1 MSVVRRSRLRI
12 SVYCQDYV
20 WDHDYAIAFAVPI
33 CESGRLDTKTEQ
45 PMDQFA
51 GTKKHLTLGGSF
63 SKGTG
68 HGCHLNHPNISK
80 LTLYISHF
88 CHV

>member
-45 PMDQFA
+45 PMDPFLILRDYSIETQRLVPKRWIVLLDEVTA
-51 GTKKHLTLGGSF
+51 DTCEETSR
-63 SKGTG
+63 
-68 HGCHLNHPNISK
+68 P
-80 LTLYISHF
+80 
-88 CHV
+88 VAA